1 MNLLRNVILILGT
14 SFFFMGAIIMTVFI
28 ATGGIGAFILIPA
41 LFAVI
46 GIVFLVV
53 GIKMFIADKKIKSKG
68 TKYKAKIYS
77 YVDNTSVV
85 VNGTFTINCKVH
97 FWDKNGIEKE
107 AVIPTGFSR
116 GSNEY
121 PIGMTIDIYEYEGR
135 YDFDKHS
142 VRSEVLDREDE
153 LMDDKPVDR
162 AEVRMVAISCQSC
175 GITYEAV
182 AGYSASCPYCGHHIN
197 APVVSNK

>member
-1 MNLLRNVILILGT
+1 MNFLRNVILILGA
-14 SFFFMGAIIMTVFI
+14 SFLGMGTLVTTIFAT
-28 ATGGIGAFILIPA
+28 TGGAGAFLLIPIF
-41 LFAVI
+41 FAVI
-46 GIVFLVV
+46 GIVFLVA
-53 GIKMFIADKKIKSKG
+53 GIKMLIADKKIKAKG

-85 VNGTFTINCKVH
+85 VNGTFTVNCKVH

-107 AVIPTGFSR
+107 AIIPTGFTR

-142 VRSEVLDREDE
+142 VRSEILDREDE

-162 AEVRMVAISCQSC
+162 AQVRMTAISCQSC

-182 AGYSASCPYCGHHIN
+182 AGYSASCPYCGHKIN
-197 APVVSNK
+197 APEV

>member
-1 MNLLRNVILILGT
+1 MNFLRNIILILGA
-14 SFFFMGAIIMTVFI
+14 SFFFIGTLVTVIFASLGDFGVFLLI
-28 ATGGIGAFILIPA
+28 PGFFVLIGIAFIVA
-41 LFAVI
+41 
-46 GIVFLVV
+46 GINMA
-53 GIKMFIADKKIKSKG
+53 ISAKKIKSRG

-85 VNGTFTINCKVH
+85 VNGTFTVNCKVH

-107 AVIPTGFSR
+107 AIIPTGFTR

-142 VRSEVLDREDE
+142 VRSEILDREDE

-162 AEVRMVAISCQSC
+162 AQVRMTAISCQSC

-182 AGYSASCPYCGHHIN
+182 AGYSASCPYCGNKIN
-197 APVVSNK
+197 APEV

>member
-1 MNLLRNVILILGT
+1 MNFLRNIILILGA
-14 SFFFMGAIIMTVFI
+14 SFFFIGTLVTVIF
-28 ATGGIGAFILIPA
+28 AALGDFGVFLLIPGFFV
-41 LFAVI
+41 LI
-46 GIVFLVV
+46 GIVFIVA
-53 GIKMFIADKKIKSKG
+53 GINMAISAKKIKSKG

-85 VNGTFTINCKVH
+85 VNGTFTVNCKVH

-107 AVIPTGFSR
+107 AIIPTGFTR

-142 VRSEVLDREDE
+142 VRSEILDREDE

-162 AEVRMVAISCQSC
+162 AQVRMTAISCQSC

-182 AGYSASCPYCGHHIN
+182 AGYSASCPYCGHKIN
-197 APVVSNK
+197 APEV